1 MIKPLRKVL
10 SLFFCATALF
20 FHAFDVHAASSNMSD
35 GQTEAQPSTLA
46 AASATKSG
54 ASAAASMHT
63 YKDIHGRSVQTDV
76 AVFTAA
82 DQASVTPAVSNGY
95 EKYSAYCLRCHGK
108 DAVGGIY
115 APDLRKS
122 MANGMTYPQF
132 LGTVLAGR
140 SAKGMPSWAGV
151 FGEKDIHAIYDY
163 IKARQLDLIPGGSPP
178 SG

>member
-1 MIKPLRKVL
+1 VADGET
-10 SLFFCATALF
+10 SAQ
-20 FHAFDVHAASSNMSD
+20 AS
-35 GQTEAQPSTLA
+35 TPP
-46 AASATKSG
+46 AASASKSG
-54 ASAAASMHT
+54 AHAAVSMHT
-63 YKDIHGRSVQTDV
+63 YKDIYGRSVQSDV
-76 AVFTAA
+76 TVFTAA
-82 DQASVTPAVSNGY
+82 DQTSVTPAISHGY
-95 EKYSAYCLRCHGK
+95 EKYSAYCFRCHGK
-108 DAVGGIY
+108 DAVGGVY

-132 LGTVLAGR
+132 LGTVLGGR

>member
-1 MIKPLRKVL
+1 MLLNGPRAL
-10 SLFFCATALF
+10 SVAMTMLFFQAA
-20 FHAFDVHAASSNMSD
+20 DVHAA
-35 GQTEAQPSTLA
+35 QAQAGKPAKAGASTSGANA
-46 AASATKSG
+46 AAL
-54 ASAAASMHT
+54 MHT
-63 YKDIHGRSVQTDV
+63 YKDIHGKSVQTDV

-82 DQASVTPAVSNGY
+82 DQGSVTPAVSDGY
-95 EKYSAYCLRCHGK
+95 EKYSAYCFRCHGK

-132 LGTVLAGR
+132 LGTVLGGR

-151 FGEKDIHAIYDY
+151 LGEKDVHAIYDY
-163 IKARQLDLIPGGSPP
+163 IKARQLDLIAGGRPP

>member
-1 MIKPLRKVL
+1 MWPDFLRALLV
-10 SLFFCATALF
+10 TALVF
-20 FHAFDVHAASSNMSD
+20 QAADVQAAHANLAD
-35 GQTEAQPSTLA
+35 GEAKAQAITPA

-82 DQASVTPAVSNGY
+82 DQASVTPAVSSGY

-122 MANGMTYPQF
+122 MANGMTFPQF
-132 LGTVLAGR
+132 LGTVLGGR

-151 FGEKDIHAIYDY
+151 LGEEDIHAIYDY
-163 IKARQLDLIPGGSPP
+163 IKARQLDLIPGGVPP

>member
-1 MIKPLRKVL
+1 MWPNFLRAL
-10 SLFFCATALF
+10 SVAAWVFQAADVQAA
-20 FHAFDVHAASSNMSD
+20 HANMAD
-35 GQTEAQPSTLA
+35 GEAQASTPA

-63 YKDIHGRSVQTDV
+63 YKDIHGKSVQTDV
-76 AVFTAA
+76 TVFTAA
-82 DQASVTPAVSNGY
+82 DQTSVTPAISHGY
-95 EKYSAYCLRCHGK
+95 EKYSAYCFRCHGK
-108 DAVGGIY
+108 DAVGGVY

-132 LGTVLAGR
+132 LGTVLGGR